1 LNAKLRKL
9 LLVSLCMVPILL
21 VACTQLPVVH
31 ADNWWTTITAREDV
45 NFDFTVN
52 MRDVAILV
60 AYFNTKPGE
69 ARWNPDYD
77 VYNDSIVNL
86 RDIAVDILK
95 YGWHGNTP
103 APTTL
108 IVSSTTSLYETGVED
123 QMKAAFQ
130 AKYPWIT
137 LNFLSQG
144 TGIALQTAMRGDA
157 DMVMVHS
164 PSQEQGFMAGGYG
177 VNRKIIASNFF
188 IIVGPQ
194 NDPANVNGMLPL
206 DAMKQIKTLG
216 EAGQAIWVSRGDGS
230 GTNTKE
236 KSLWA
241 AAGINWTQIRTE
253 TSWYKETGQGMT
265 ATLLVAN
272 QLGGYTL
279 ADTASYLTNT
289 NNGNIQMKI
298 VVQAQKDLL
307 NVYSLI
313 VDNPL
318 NANLTQTNF
327 VASMLFTDWLVSPD
341 GQNLLATYGTSTFG
355 APLFTPFIPLVATG
369 SNATLL
375 SWIQNYAYFNGTE
388 CPTSYRYDSS
398 ILYSYPWDH

>member
-1 LNAKLRKL
+1 MDFKVDLKDVFAVALAFGSNL
-9 LLVSLCMVPILL
+9 LSR
-21 VACTQLPVVH
+21 
-31 ADNWWTTITAREDV
+31 NWNPYCDINNDGKV
-45 NFDFTVN
+45 DLIDYFTV
-52 MRDVAILV
+52 A
-60 AYFNTKPGE
+60 
-69 ARWNPDYD
+69 
-77 VYNDSIVNL
+77 
-86 RDIAVDILK
+86 LK
-95 YGWHGNTP
+95 FGWVGTTSPHS
-103 APTTL
+103 TL
-108 IVSSTTSLYETGVED
+108 IVSTTTSLYETGVED
-123 QMKAAFQ
+123 EMKTAFE

-164 PSQEQGFMAGGYG
+164 PSQELPFLTGGYG
-177 VNRKIIASNFF
+177 VNRKIIAYNFF

-194 NDPANVNGMLPL
+194 NDPANIAGMSPL
-206 DAMKQIKTLG
+206 DALKKIKTLG
-216 EAGQAIWVSRGDGS
+216 ENGQATWVSRGDGS

-265 ATLLVAN
+265 ATLLVAYN
-272 QLGGYTL
+272 LDGYTL
-279 ADTASYLTNT
+279 SDTASYLTNMH
-289 NNGNIQMKI
+289 NGNINMEI

-307 NVYSLI
+307 NVYSCI
-313 VDNPL
+313 ADNPL

-327 VASMLFTDWLVSPD
+327 VASMVFIYWLCRGD

-355 APLFTPFIPLVATG
+355 EPLFTPFLPLVSTG

-375 SWIQNYAYFNGTE
+375 SWIQNYAYFSGTE
-388 CPTSYRYDSS
+388 CPPAYRYDSS
-398 ILYSYPWDH
+398 TLYSNTWD